1 MDWVYGQAIGFLGN
15 FFALMGNMGVE
26 LFELEWVSA
35 IILFFSRLAWALFT
49 VSVVVC
55 AFECGI
61 EYSTG
66 RGNLQQCGMN
76 IIKGFMA
83 VSLFTVVPVRLY
95 ALSVSLQGTFS
106 AGLTGYGR
114 SIGEVG
120 QDIITE
126 LKEIQTLTD
135 VVNSSHFGLGIITSP
150 IMLLFCV
157 ILMGYA
163 VIKVFFANLKRG
175 GILLIQIAVGSLYM
189 FSVPRGYLDGF
200 MSWTRQ
206 VIGLCLTA
214 FLQSTILVAGL
225 MVFKDHA
232 LMGESLRVIFLD
244 TFVAVLAGIIIF
256 PACFTYGLEVTAGP
270 SLLFD
275 TMAGVFG
282 NMAGGR
288 WWGALFFLF
297 MVFAALSTVLGV
309 CENILAMVRELT
321 GWSRPKGC
329 VVCGVGIFLLALTTA
344 LGYSVLH
351 FQPFAPGSA
360 WLDFWDFIV
369 SNNVLPLGSLV
380 LALFCCNRFGWG
392 WDNFVAEANT
402 GRGLKVRPWMKPIFK
417 YFVPGAILFI
427 YIYGM
432 VTFHWR

>member
-1 MDWVYGQAIGFLGN
+1 LDQLVDWIYGQIVGFLGN

-35 IILFFSRLAWALFT
+35 IILFFSRLAWALFS

-76 IIKGFMA
+76 IIKGFLA

-106 AGLTGYGR
+106 AALTGYGR

-126 LKEIQTLTD
+126 LSEIQTLSD

-150 IMLLFCV
+150 IMLLFCI

-163 VIKVFFANLKRG
+163 VLKVFFANLKRG

-200 MSWTRQ
+200 MSWMRQ
-206 VIGLCLTA
+206 VIA

-232 LMGESLRVIFLD
+232 LMGVGLMLSAGEVPRIAGSFGLD
-244 TFVAVLAGIIIF
+244 TTTKANITSAVYTAQS
-256 PACFTYGLEVTAGP
+256 AVNVTR
-270 SLLFD
+270 
-275 TMAGVFG
+275 TI
-282 NMAGGR
+282 
-288 WWGALFFLF
+288 
-297 MVFAALSTVLGV
+297 AA
-309 CENILAMVRELT
+309 
-321 GWSRPKGC
+321 
-329 VVCGVGIFLLALTTA
+329 
-344 LGYSVLH
+344 
-351 FQPFAPGSA
+351 
-360 WLDFWDFIV
+360 
-369 SNNVLPLGSLV
+369 
-380 LALFCCNRFGWG
+380 
-392 WDNFVAEANT
+392 
-402 GRGLKVRPWMKPIFK
+402 
-417 YFVPGAILFI
+417 AIK
-427 YIYGM
+427 
-432 VTFHWR
+432 

>member
-76 IIKGFMA
+76 IIKGFLA

-126 LKEIQTLTD
+126 LSEIQTLSD

-163 VIKVFFANLKRG
+163 VLKVFFANLKRG

-189 FSVPRGYLDGF
+189 FSVPRGYADGF
-200 MSWTRQ
+200 NQWMKQ
-206 VIGLCLTA
+206 VAAICLTA
-214 FLQSTILVAGL
+214 FMQTTLLYLGL
-225 MVFKDHA
+225 
-232 LMGESLRVIFLD
+232 L
-244 TFVAVLAGIIIF
+244 TF
-256 PACFTYGLEVTAGP
+256 P
-270 SLLFD
+270 
-275 TMAGVFG
+275 G
-282 NMAGGR
+282 NMLLGLGIM
-288 WWGALFFLF
+288 L
-297 MVFAALSTVLGV
+297 AANEVPRIAQQFGLDSSVKV
-309 CENILAMVRELT
+309 NMM
-321 GWSRPKGC
+321 S
-329 VVCGVGIFLLALTTA
+329 VVHATTTA
-344 LGYSVLH
+344 VNLTRSV
-351 FQPFAPGSA
+351 ARA
-360 WLDFWDFIV
+360 
-369 SNNVLPLGSLV
+369 
-380 LALFCCNRFGWG
+380 
-392 WDNFVAEANT
+392 T
-402 GRGLKVRPWMKPIFK
+402 GK
-417 YFVPGAILFI
+417 
-427 YIYGM
+427 
-432 VTFHWR
+432 